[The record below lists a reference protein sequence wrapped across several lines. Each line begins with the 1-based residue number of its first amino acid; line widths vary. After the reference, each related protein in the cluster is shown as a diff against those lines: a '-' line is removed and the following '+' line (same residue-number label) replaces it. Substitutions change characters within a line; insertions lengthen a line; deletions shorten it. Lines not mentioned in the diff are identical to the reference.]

1 MIPLIRTVPIVPMT
15 NNQRER
21 AHWSTLKKEKDD
33 WTLLI
38 PLCAEANRQQ
48 EGERRMVEI
57 VFCKTKGPES
67 DPDNLHARCKSILDA
82 LVRRGWMIDDSPK
95 YIDLRVSETT
105 RARRTATVI
114 AVSDTSEES
123 IDEKRPWKEVVY
135 GEDAA

>member
-1 MIPLIRTVPIVPMT
+1 MIPLIRTIPIVPMT

-21 AHWSTLKKEKDD
+21 AHWAKLAKEKDD

-57 VFCKTKGPES
+57 VFCKTRGPES
-67 DPDNLHARCKSILDA
+67 DSDNLHARCKSILDA

-105 RARRTATVI
+105 RAASTQTVI
-114 AVSDTSEES
+114 AVSEARQEA
-123 IDEKRPWKEVVY
+123 K
-135 GEDAA
+135 AA